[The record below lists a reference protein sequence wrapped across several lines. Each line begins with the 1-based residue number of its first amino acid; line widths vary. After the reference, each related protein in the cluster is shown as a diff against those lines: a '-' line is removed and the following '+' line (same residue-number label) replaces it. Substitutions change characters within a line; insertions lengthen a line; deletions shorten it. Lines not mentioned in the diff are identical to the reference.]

1 MRILASE
8 QVQARLTALPPD
20 SKRRVRT
27 ALRALETTAGNLDIK
42 ALRGELDGFH
52 RLRVGHYRIIYHHG
66 KGQTIYL
73 DYADLRDEIYEA
85 FRRLRAL
92 RESAED

>member
-8 QVQARLTALPPD
+8 RGQAWLVALPRD
-20 SKRRVRT
+20 SKRRVRA
-27 ALRALETTAGNLDIK
+27 ALRTLETAAGNLDIK
-42 ALRGELDGFH
+42 VLRGELDGFH

-92 RESAED
+92 REAGKD